1 MTSTLNDFEYTYEN
15 DVVKNQFEL
24 IDLKQKLNRLESTY
38 NKLKLASTNDY
49 KKREESHQERL
60 ELFKKRVKFFD
71 RYLNRTSKT
80 TEAALQTTNEC
91 RIEIAQMQKD
101 KERLLIEL
109 DQLKKRK
116 EAIQT
121 KLNRFDRHN
130 RIWLE
135 AQNMMKT
142 NIEVSKPSELIKRY
156 ESLELSYAEFENQ
169 IRMKENIESRESF
182 VEKLIELFQ
191 HMVDAEANLK
201 EAKNQA
207 ERAAIDLEASKK
219 AFIDREI
226 EKSLVVDSINYMYDL
241 LIANNFISRQNG
253 RFSLIYKLNC
263 IKKGFLEIKR
273 LLNKNTKTVCFKF

>member
-1 MTSTLNDFEYTYEN
+1 MTFTLNELEYTYEN
-15 DVVKNQFEL
+15 DAIKNQFER
-24 IDLKQKLNRLESTY
+24 IDLKQKLNRLESTF

-109 DQLKKRK
+109 DELKRRK
-116 EAIQT
+116 ESIQT

-142 NIEVSKPSELIKRY
+142 NIEVSKPGELIKRY
-156 ESLELSYAEFENQ
+156 ESLELSYVEFENQ

-191 HMVDAEANLK
+191 RMVEAEANLK
-201 EAKNQA
+201 EARNQA

-219 AFIDREI
+219 VFIDREI
-226 EKSLVVDSINYMYDL
+226 EKSRVVDSINYMNDL
-241 LIANNFISRQNG
+241 LITNNFVSRQNG

-263 IKKGFLEIKR
+263 IQKGFLEIKR
-273 LLNKNTKTVCFKF
+273 LLNKNKKTVCFKF

>member
-1 MTSTLNDFEYTYEN
+1 MTYKFEYIYEN
-15 DVVKNQFEL
+15 DVIKSQFEL
-24 IDLKQKLNRLESTY
+24 IDLKQKLNRLENTF

-71 RYLNRTSKT
+71 RFLNRTSKT

-101 KERLLIEL
+101 KERLLFEL

-130 RIWLE
+130 RIWSE

-156 ESLELSYAEFENQ
+156 ESLELSYLEFENQ

-191 HMVDAEANLK
+191 NMVEAEANLK
-201 EAKNQA
+201 EARNQA

-253 RFSLIYKLNC
+253 RLSLIYKLTC
-263 IKKGFLEIKR
+263 IQKGFLEIKR

>member
-1 MTSTLNDFEYTYEN
+1 MTYEFEYIYEN
-15 DVVKNQFEL
+15 DVIKSQFEL
-24 IDLKQKLNRLESTY
+24 IDLKQKLNRLENTF

-71 RYLNRTSKT
+71 RFLNRTSKT

-101 KERLLIEL
+101 KERLLFEL

-130 RIWLE
+130 RIWSE

-156 ESLELSYAEFENQ
+156 ESLELSYVEFENQ
-169 IRMKENIESRESF
+169 MRMKENIESRESF

-191 HMVDAEANLK
+191 NMVEAEAKLK
-201 EAKNQA
+201 ESRNQA

-253 RFSLIYKLNC
+253 RLSLIYKLTC
-263 IKKGFLEIKR
+263 IQKGFLEIKR